1 MDDVAPCTQEDLPPA
16 TSPPAVGENGGIAP
30 LCSVNMSIGL
40 REALLEVRAVA
51 EAAAAS
57 LDTTTLPAPLAAIAE
72 AADAEPGRYGAP
84 P

>member
-1 MDDVAPCTQEDLPPA
+1 
-16 TSPPAVGENGGIAP
+16 
-30 LCSVNMSIGL
+30 MSIGL